1 MIFFNKTKEYLN
13 YSPLDYQPISDL
25 NRNILMTPDK
35 KIIYLSIPKCACT
48 SIKYFLRK
56 HYGDDISENKSN
68 IHDITDSKLLNYS
81 KITAQNSFKKI
92 LSKSNF
98 FIFSVIRPPK
108 ERVLSAFLD
117 KFYSEYEPWRS
128 ESRLLF
134 GRSLF
139 KSDLSDSDLLYKLK
153 DISFKE
159 FLILIS
165 QQKNIDKNEHWRPM
179 KSQLIGLPLNKIN
192 LYTFSGLDKL
202 KLQIEDYL
210 STKLNFDTALK
221 IGTHQKSAETLINK
235 YYDSETLK
243 IFNELYKEDIELYET
258 IKHKNI

>member
-1 MIFFNKTKEYLN
+1 
-13 YSPLDYQPISDL
+13 
-25 NRNILMTPDK
+25 
-35 KIIYLSIPKCACT
+35 
-48 SIKYFLRK
+48 
-56 HYGDDISENKSN
+56 
-68 IHDITDSKLLNYS
+68 
-81 KITAQNSFKKI
+81 
-92 LSKSNF
+92 
-98 FIFSVIRPPK
+98 
-108 ERVLSAFLD
+108 
-117 KFYSEYEPWRS
+117 
-128 ESRLLF
+128 
-134 GRSLF
+134 
-139 KSDLSDSDLLYKLK
+139 
-153 DISFKE
+153 
-159 FLILIS
+159 
-165 QQKNIDKNEHWRPM
+165 M